1 MNTETV
7 RSLALFVRAVTE
19 HIRTK
24 GEDKQAIP
32 DARYYMGQA
41 IETEQDLRDA
51 AFVNEVQRLDHLSLS
66 VSESRSEHKVNP
78 VAEAKKPVTP
88 VVTPV
93 PAVKSATSDL
103 TVKKSGLVNS

>member
-7 RSLALFVRAVTE
+7 KSLGLFVRAITE
-19 HIRTK
+19 YVRTK

-41 IETEQDLRDA
+41 IMTEQDLRDP

-66 VSESRSEHKVNP
+66 GSEHKANP
-78 VAEAKKPVTP
+78 VSEAKKPVTP
-88 VVTPV
+88 VVTPM
-93 PAVKSATSDL
+93 PAIKSATADL
-103 TVKKSGLVNS
+103 SAKKSGLVNS

>member
-7 RSLALFVRAVTE
+7 RSLGLFVRSFAEYVRTE
-19 HIRTK
+19 GK
-24 GEDKQAIP
+24 NKQAVA

-66 VSESRSEHKVNP
+66 GSEHKVNP
-78 VAEAKKPVTP
+78 IEEAKKPVTQ
-88 VVTPV
+88 VVTPI
-93 PAVKSATSDL
+93 PAIKSATADL
-103 TVKKSGLVNS
+103 TAKKSGLVNS

>member
-7 RSLALFVRAVTE
+7 RSLGLFVRAIAEYV
-19 HIRTK
+19 RTK
-24 GEDKQAIP
+24 GENKQALP

-66 VSESRSEHKVNP
+66 TP
-78 VAEAKKPVTP
+78 VTPVTEAKKPVTP
-88 VVTPV
+88 VATPV
-93 PAVKSATSDL
+93 PAIKSATADL

>member
-7 RSLALFVRAVTE
+7 RSLGLFVRSIAE
-19 HIRTK
+19 HVRTK
-24 GEDKQAIP
+24 GENKQALA

-66 VSESRSEHKVNP
+66 H
-78 VAEAKKPVTP
+78 PVTP
-88 VVTPV
+88 VTEPKKPAVTVVSPM
-93 PAVKSATSDL
+93 PAVKSTSADL
-103 TVKKSGLVNS
+103 TSKKSGLVNS